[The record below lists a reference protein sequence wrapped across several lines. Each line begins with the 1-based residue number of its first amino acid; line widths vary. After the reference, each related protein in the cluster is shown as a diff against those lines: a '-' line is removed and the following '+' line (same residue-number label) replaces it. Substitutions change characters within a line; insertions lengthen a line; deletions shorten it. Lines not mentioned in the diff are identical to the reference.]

1 MKQLCAF
8 VPVRSLR
15 TLRTLSGGA
24 CRVIISWGTLLT
36 MRILVVDDEERLAL
50 SVARGLELEG
60 FDVDVCHNGTD
71 GLWRATEIP
80 YAAIVLDI
88 MLPGVNGYE
97 VCRRLRAEG
106 IGTPVLM
113 LTAKEGDY
121 DEAEALEL
129 GADDYLRKPFAHVV
143 LIARLRAL
151 IRRSSSGSGA
161 ALQVGDLV
169 LDPSTMRCARGDTEI
184 DLTPRERSVLAT
196 LMRRSPAAVSKTDL
210 INEVWGFEFEGDP
223 NVVEVYAGYLRRK
236 IDKPFGVTTLTTVR
250 GVGYRLD
257 AVPT

>member
-1 MKQLCAF
+1 
-8 VPVRSLR
+8 
-15 TLRTLSGGA
+15 
-24 CRVIISWGTLLT
+24 
-36 MRILVVDDEERLAL
+36 MRILVVDDEERLAR

-60 FDVDVCHNGTD
+60 FDVDVSLDGND

-80 YAAIVLDI
+80 YSAIVLDI
-88 MLPGVNGYE
+88 MLPGLNGYE
-97 VCRRLRAEG
+97 VCRRLRSEG

-169 LDPSTMRCARGDTEI
+169 LDPATMRCARGDTEI
-184 DLTPRERSVLAT
+184 ELTPRERSVLAT
-196 LMRRSPAAVSKTDL
+196 LMRRAPEAVSKGDL
-210 INEVWGFEFEGDP
+210 LNEVWGFEFEGDP

-236 IDKPFGVTTLTTVR
+236 IDKPFGVKTLNTVR
-250 GVGYRLD
+250 GFGYRLD
-257 AVPT
+257 EVPA